1 MRNVKC
7 QDDFFL
13 WKWSRISFDLSR
25 CALENFLELSCPF
38 MSSFFLIF
46 RDSSKIRRFILVN
59 QWYAAP
65 SFSLSRL
72 SPGRI
77 NCISLPRKVAAKS
90 EVTVKILISPALFR
104 GAAVYLGYS
113 PLSGFMVLYTL
124 CFIFYSVHTLSL
136 ARSSPPRRDC
146 MRNAPLVSPRERRY
160 YAVGVLAPV
169 LRTRTTLV
177 PRFFSISFSLCLFL
191 FNLA

>member
-1 MRNVKC
+1 MLGR
-7 QDDFFL
+7 FFSLEMIENQL
-13 WKWSRISFDLSR
+13 WSL
-25 CALENFLELSCPF
+25 ALRLGE
-38 MSSFFLIF
+38 FFRALLPLHVLILLDIF
-46 RDSSKIRRFILVN
+46 RDSSKMRRFILVN
-59 QWYAAP
+59 QWYATL
-65 SFSLSRL
+65 SFSLSLSRL

-177 PRFFSISFSLCLFL
+177 PRFFSISLSLSLSL
-191 FNLA
+191 